1 LRRLPILLVAL
12 VLAVAAAGCGG
23 GDDESSASGDTTTTE
38 TITEDTTTDETTT
51 ESTETDTDTDAGTN
65 FNWAS
70 EDCQSLVK
78 AYVGLSAAIGAA
90 STGQD
95 VSGDIEAFAKYVDEV
110 PDEIKADVQ
119 TLASAYGT
127 FLDQLKDL
135 GLQPGQVP
143 SADQIQA
150 LDAASKSLGDSDVQ
164 GASDRLS
171 AWTTAN
177 CS

>member
-1 LRRLPILLVAL
+1 LLRRLSILLVAVVL
-12 VLAVAAAGCGG
+12 VITAAGCGG
-23 GDDESSASGDTTTTE
+23 GDESSASGDTMATE
-38 TITEDTTTDETTT
+38 TSMEETTT
-51 ESTETDTDTDAGTN
+51 GEATASSDTDTDIDSGTG

-78 AYVGLSAAIGAA
+78 AYIGLSAAIGAA
-90 STGQD
+90 TTGQD
-95 VSGDIEAFAKYVDEV
+95 VSGDVEAFTKYVDEV

-119 TLASAYGT
+119 TLASAYST
-127 FLDQLKDL
+127 FLDELKGL

-150 LDAASKSLGDSDVQ
+150 LDKASKELGTSDIQ
-164 GASDRLS
+164 AASDRMN

-177 CS
+177 CK

>member
-1 LRRLPILLVAL
+1 MLRRLSILLVAL
-12 VLAVAAAGCGG
+12 VLAVGAAGCGG

-38 TITEDTTTDETTT
+38 TVTEDTTTDETTT
-51 ESTETDTDTDAGTN
+51 ESTETDTDTSGT

-70 EDCQSLVK
+70 SDCQSLVA

-95 VSGDIEAFAKYVDEV
+95 VSGEIEKFTDYADKV
-110 PDEIKADVQ
+110 PEEIRDDVQ
-119 TLASAYGT
+119 TLATAYGA
-127 FLDQLKDL
+127 FVDELKDL

-143 SADQIQA
+143 SGDQIQA

-164 GASDRLS
+164 AASERLN

-177 CS
+177 CK